1 MIANRYSQLF
11 GFSDSMGSGT
21 NLFLKQVE
29 QQITGFEV
37 SFDVHASG
45 HEDEAVALV
54 AVEADVLHAG
64 LPPRRGLL
72 VSGQHLRVVLDDG
85 AGSFVE
91 EAHTCQKIISF
102 GCLPKLLQ

>member
-45 HEDEAVALV
+45 HQDEAAALV
-54 AVEADVLHAG
+54 AVEANAVDAS
-64 LPPRRGLL
+64 LPVGSRLL
-72 VSGQHLRVVLDDG
+72 DPGDNL
-85 AGSFVE
+85 
-91 EAHTCQKIISF
+91 
-102 GCLPKLLQ
+102 